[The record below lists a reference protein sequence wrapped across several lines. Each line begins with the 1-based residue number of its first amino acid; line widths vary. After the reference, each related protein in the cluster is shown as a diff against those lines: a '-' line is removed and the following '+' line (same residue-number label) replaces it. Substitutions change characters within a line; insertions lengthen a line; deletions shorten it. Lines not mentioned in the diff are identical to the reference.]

1 MNNIEKRS
9 LLFLSC
15 FIPGHVL
22 LICIT
27 RVVEIEYLP
36 ILGYISLII
45 ALVFTYLFLS
55 GKRKTGLET
64 FGENIWWSP
73 ISPIH
78 AMLYFIFSYYA
89 INKIR
94 SGWIYLLYDVI
105 FGLLSFLI
113 FHYIN
118 DDFKNLK

>member
-36 ILGYISLII
+36 ILGYITLII
-45 ALVFTYLFLS
+45 AVGFTYLFLS
-55 GKRKTGLET
+55 GKRKTGPET
-64 FGENIWWSP
+64 FGEKIWWNP

-118 DDFKNLK
+118 DNLKT